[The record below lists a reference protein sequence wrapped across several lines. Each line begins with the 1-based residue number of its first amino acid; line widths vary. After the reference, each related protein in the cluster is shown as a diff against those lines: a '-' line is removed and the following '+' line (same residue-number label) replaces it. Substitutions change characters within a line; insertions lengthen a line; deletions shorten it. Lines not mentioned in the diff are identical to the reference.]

1 MIWTGTSQHLTERTP
16 YIRSLAS
23 VRIEPIR
30 KTGLSDWPSVVFRVA
45 MNKVKLEQE
54 TALDDRGQFRQRV

>member
-30 KTGLSDWPSVVFRVA
+30 KTGLSDWLSVVFRVA
-45 MNKVKLEQE
+45 MNKVKLE
-54 TALDDRGQFRQRV
+54 